1 MNELEADERIINKR
15 LKQVIVAINF
25 KILIA
30 KVMILILILF
40 IVFRFIYGFVRMKD
54 NSMEPFISEGQ
65 LILYSRINDGYK
77 IGDVVV
83 FEHED
88 KNYVLRIVAKEGQMV
103 EITDE
108 GEILVDGFPEANQS
122 SLYPANI
129 PSDTKIVFPYKV
141 KEDSYFVVGDYSI
154 DANDSRNFGAISENE
169 IKGKVISL
177 LKIRNI

>member
-25 KILIA
+25 RILIA

-141 KEDSYFVVGDYSI
+141 KEDSYFVRI
-154 DANDSRNFGAISENE
+154 FFFR
-169 IKGKVISL
+169 
-177 LKIRNI
+177 